1 MGVCSK
7 ATTGELDYTTLTAP
21 RDLMFQDA
29 DPGVNLYGGRCS
41 LLLHDAM
48 RGFMKVQSPSS
59 GLTLHALTSSCPQS
73 PQIRP
78 EG

>member
-1 MGVCSK
+1 MGVCSE

-41 LLLHDAM
+41 LLPLDA
-48 RGFMKVQSPSS
+48 RD
-59 GLTLHALTSSCPQS
+59 
-73 PQIRP
+73 
-78 EG
+78 